1 MRAVQDK
8 AGFQLD
14 PGTAPIQELQ
24 PIFEATHNNKTKPY
38 VDAVIEDLMLNIEEE
53 CTIPQFKDKI
63 KFVFP
68 EHYFQA
74 LKLLSRTMSGWMCF
88 ELSQV

>member
-1 MRAVQDK
+1 MQDN

-38 VDAVIEDLMLNIEEE
+38 VDAVVEDLMLNVEEE
-53 CTIPQFKDKI
+53 CIIPQFKDKI

-68 EHYFQA
+68 EH
-74 LKLLSRTMSGWMCF
+74 LLPKLLSQTMSGWMCF